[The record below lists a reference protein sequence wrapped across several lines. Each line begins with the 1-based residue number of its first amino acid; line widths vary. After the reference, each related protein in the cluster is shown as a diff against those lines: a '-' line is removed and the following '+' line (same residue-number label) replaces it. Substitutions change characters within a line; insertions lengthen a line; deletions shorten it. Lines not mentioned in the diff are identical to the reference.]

1 MPVLSLPF
9 STRVDEA
16 LSIAMNDAV
25 NAWIGDIGLFPARR
39 DISVRSGFGTFGV
52 LCHPDAADSE
62 RLLLA
67 CQWIALLLAIDD
79 HYCDDESEGADAH
92 RTPQRLDRLQA
103 AMEEPATGLEYA
115 PADVCWSAMRWFF
128 GRLASF
134 ATPVQVAR
142 VRRETTSLCLG
153 QASEASW
160 RATGYVPTLAEYLS
174 NRQTNGDLAAL
185 AMIDIVGGYEV
196 SPAELDDPAVR
207 RLTLL
212 ASNEVMYVNDIHS
225 WVKEATTAAGDFNL
239 ITVLTAAGLSP
250 PAALEEAVRIHD
262 NVVDRYLD
270 AEPGVLRSASTTLS
284 HYVGGLRHWM
294 AGNAIWSAGT
304 ARYNSAPELRP
315 ELSLP
320 PR

>member
-1 MPVLSLPF
+1 VLSLPF
-9 STRVDEA
+9 STRVDES
-16 LSIAMNDAV
+16 LSMTMNDAV
-25 NAWIGDIGLFPARR
+25 NAWIADTGLFPARR
-39 DISVRSGFGTFGV
+39 DIGVRSGFGTFGV
-52 LCHPDAADSE
+52 LCHPDAADAE

-79 HYCDDESEGADAH
+79 QYCDEESEGADAV

-103 AMEEPATGLEYA
+103 AMEQPAIGLED
-115 PADVCWSAMRWFF
+115 PPVDVCWRAMRWFF
-128 GRLASF
+128 CQLGGVANP
-134 ATPVQVAR
+134 TQVAR

-153 QASEASW
+153 QAGEASW
-160 RATGYVPTLAEYLS
+160 RTTGHLPTLAQYLA

-196 SPAELDDPAVR
+196 PAAELDDPAVR

-212 ASNEVMYVNDIHS
+212 ASNEIMYVNDIHS
-225 WVKEATTAAGDFNL
+225 WTKEASTSAGDFNL
-239 ITVLTAAGLSP
+239 ITVLTAAGLAA
-250 PAALEEAVRIHD
+250 PAAQDEAIRRHD

-270 AEPGVLRSASTTLS
+270 AEPDVLRRASSALRR
-284 HYVGGLRHWM
+284 YVGGLRHWM
-294 AGNAIWSAGT
+294 AGNAIWSAQT
-304 ARYNSAPELRP
+304 ARYHPAPKLTP